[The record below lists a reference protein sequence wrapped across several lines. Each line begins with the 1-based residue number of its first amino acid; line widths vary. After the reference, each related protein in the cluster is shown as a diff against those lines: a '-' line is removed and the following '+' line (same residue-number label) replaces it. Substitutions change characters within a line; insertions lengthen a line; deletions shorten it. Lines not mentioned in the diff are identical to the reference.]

1 MADTLTIGEVA
12 RRAGVATSA
21 LRYYE
26 RRGLIAPAGRGS
38 TGRYYHLDVLARL
51 RLIAYFQRAGCTL
64 GEIAELLASG
74 PDWTSLARAKRGE
87 LEERLRVLEEARALI
102 DDALACGCA
111 DLEGCSAAHD
121 GAEPA

>member
-26 RRGLIAPAGRGS
+26 RLGLITPAGRGP
-38 TGRYYHLDVLARL
+38 TGRYYHLEVLTRL
-51 RLIAYFQRAGCTL
+51 RLISYFQRAGCTL
-64 GEIAELLASG
+64 GEVAELLASG
-74 PDWTSLARAKRGE
+74 HAWPSLARVKRAE
-87 LEERLRVLEEARALI
+87 LEDRLRTLEEVRALI

-111 DLEGCSAAHD
+111 DLEGCGAAHE
-121 GAEPA
+121 GVRPA